1 MDLKVDKM
9 IINIYDKPLLSWM
22 DLVYENDTITLIS
35 VVRIND
41 DGDESEVHYSLSK
54 DETKRML
61 DKYTLEGFVALLKS
75 KNGLKEI
82 LDLLKEEKVLLST
95 KGY

>member
-1 MDLKVDKM
+1 MT
-9 IINIYDKPLLSWM
+9 INIYDKPLLSYL

-54 DETKRML
+54 ENTSRMIE
-61 DKYTLEGFVALLKS
+61 KYTLEGFATVLKS
-75 KNGLKEI
+75 QRGIKEI
-82 LDLLKEEKVLLST
+82 IELLKEEKAL
-95 KGY
+95 

>member
-1 MDLKVDKM
+1 MT
-9 IINIYDKPLLSWM
+9 INIYDKPRLSWM
-22 DLVYENDTITLIS
+22 DLVYDNDTITLIS
-35 VVRIND
+35 VVIMND
-41 DGDESEVHYSLSK
+41 DGDESEVHYSLSR
-54 DETKRML
+54 DETKKIL
-61 DKYTLEGFVALLKS
+61 DKYTLEGFVGLLKS

>member
-1 MDLKVDKM
+1 MT
-9 IINIYDKPLLSWM
+9 INIYDKPLLSYM

>member
-1 MDLKVDKM
+1 MT
-9 IINIYDKPLLSWM
+9 INIYDKPLLSYM

-82 LDLLKEEKVLLST
+82 LDLLKEEKVLLNI
-95 KGY
+95 KGC

>member
-1 MDLKVDKM
+1 MT
-9 IINIYDKPLLSWM
+9 INIYDKPLLSYL

-54 DETKRML
+54 DKTKKIL
-61 DKYTLEGFVALLKS
+61 DKYSLDGFVEKLRNKGAI
-75 KNGLKEI
+75 KEI
-82 LDLLKEEKVLLST
+82 LEFLEEEKDLLNVR
-95 KGY
+95 GC

>member
-1 MDLKVDKM
+1 MT
-9 IINIYDKPLLSWM
+9 INIYDKPLLSWL

-54 DETKRML
+54 ENTSRMIK
-61 DKYTLEGFVALLKS
+61 KYTLEGFVTLLKS
-75 KNGLKEI
+75 QRGIKEI
-82 LDLLKEEKVLLST
+82 IELLKEEKAL
-95 KGY
+95 

>member
-1 MDLKVDKM
+1 MR
-9 IINIYDKPLLSWM
+9 INIYDKPLLSWL

>member
-1 MDLKVDKM
+1 MT
-9 IINIYDKPLLSWM
+9 INIYDKHLLSYL

-54 DETKRML
+54 ENTSRMIK
-61 DKYTLEGFVALLKS
+61 KYTLEGFVTLLKS
-75 KNGLKEI
+75 QRGIKEI
-82 LDLLKEEKVLLST
+82 IELLKEEKAL
-95 KGY
+95 

>member
-1 MDLKVDKM
+1 MK
-9 IINIYDKPLLSWM
+9 INIYDKPLLSWM
-22 DLVYENDTITLIS
+22 DLVYDNDTITLIS

>member
-1 MDLKVDKM
+1 MT
-9 IINIYDKPLLSWM
+9 INIYDKPLLSYM
-22 DLVYENDTITLIS
+22 DLVYENDTITLMSI
-35 VVRIND
+35 VRIND

>member
-1 MDLKVDKM
+1 MT
-9 IINIYDKPLLSWM
+9 INIYDKPRLSWM
-22 DLVYENDTITLIS
+22 DLVYDNDTITLIS

>member
-1 MDLKVDKM
+1 MK
-9 IINIYDKPLLSWM
+9 INIYDKPLLSYM
-22 DLVYENDTITLIS
+22 DLVYENDTITLVS

-54 DETKRML
+54 DDTKKIL
-61 DKYTLEGFVALLKS
+61 DKYTLEGFVNLLKS

>member
-1 MDLKVDKM
+1 MK
-9 IINIYDKPLLSWM
+9 INIYDKPLLSWM
-22 DLVYENDTITLIS
+22 DLVYESDTITLIS

-61 DKYTLEGFVALLKS
+61 DKYTLEGFVNLLKS

-95 KGY
+95 C

>member
-1 MDLKVDKM
+1 MT
-9 IINIYDKPLLSWM
+9 INIYDKPRLSFM

-35 VVRIND
+35 VIRIND

-61 DKYTLEGFVALLKS
+61 DKYTLEGFVNLLKS

>member
-1 MDLKVDKM
+1 MT
-9 IINIYDKPLLSWM
+9 INIYDKPRLSWM

-35 VVRIND
+35 VVRMND

-54 DETKRML
+54 DETKKIL
-61 DKYTLEGFVALLKS
+61 DKYTLEGFITLLKS

-82 LDLLKEEKVLLST
+82 LELLKEEKVLLST

>member
-1 MDLKVDKM
+1 MTV
-9 IINIYDKPLLSWM
+9 NIYDKPLLSYM

>member
-1 MDLKVDKM
+1 MT
-9 IINIYDKPLLSWM
+9 INIYDKPCLSWM
-22 DLVYENDTITLIS
+22 DLVYENDKITLIS
-35 VVRIND
+35 VVCMND

-61 DKYTLEGFVALLKS
+61 DKYTLEGFVELLKFR
-75 KNGLKEI
+75 NGVKEI
-82 LDLLKEEKVLLST
+82 LDLLKEEKVLLSA

>member
-1 MDLKVDKM
+1 M
-9 IINIYDKPLLSWM
+9 IINIYDKPLLSNL

-54 DETKRML
+54 ENTSRMIK
-61 DKYTLEGFVALLKS
+61 KYTLEGFVTLLKS
-75 KNGLKEI
+75 QRGIKEI
-82 LDLLKEEKVLLST
+82 IELLKEEKAL
-95 KGY
+95 

>member
-1 MDLKVDKM
+1 MTV
-9 IINIYDKPLLSWM
+9 NIYDKPLLSYM

-82 LDLLKEEKVLLST
+82 LDLLKEEKVLLNI
-95 KGY
+95 KGC

>member
-1 MDLKVDKM
+1 MT
-9 IINIYDKPLLSWM
+9 INIYDKPLLSFM
-22 DLVYENDTITLIS
+22 DLVYDNDTITLIS

-61 DKYTLEGFVALLKS
+61 DKYTLEGFVSLLKS

-82 LDLLKEEKVLLST
+82 LDLLKEEKVLLSS

>member
-1 MDLKVDKM
+1 MT
-9 IINIYDKPLLSWM
+9 INIYDKPLLSWM
-22 DLVYENDTITLIS
+22 DLVYDSDTITLIS

-54 DETKRML
+54 DETKRIL

>member
-1 MDLKVDKM
+1 MT
-9 IINIYDKPLLSWM
+9 INIYDKPLLSYM

-35 VVRIND
+35 VVRMND

-54 DETKRML
+54 DETKRIL
-61 DKYTLEGFVALLKS
+61 DKYTLEGFVGLLKS

-82 LDLLKEEKVLLST
+82 LDLLKEEKVLSST

>member
-1 MDLKVDKM
+1 MT
-9 IINIYDKPLLSWM
+9 INIYDKPLLSYL

-54 DETKRML
+54 ENTSRMIK
-61 DKYTLEGFVALLKS
+61 KYTLEGFVTLLKS
-75 KNGLKEI
+75 QRGIKEI
-82 LDLLKEEKVLLST
+82 IELLKEEKAL
-95 KGY
+95 

>member
-1 MDLKVDKM
+1 MT
-9 IINIYDKPLLSWM
+9 INIYDKPRLSWM

-54 DETKRML
+54 DDTKKIL
-61 DKYTLEGFVALLKS
+61 DKYTLEGFVNLLKS

>member
-1 MDLKVDKM
+1 MT
-9 IINIYDKPLLSWM
+9 INIYDKPLLSYM
-22 DLVYENDTITLIS
+22 DLVYESDTITLIS

>member
-54 DETKRML
+54 DETKKIL
-61 DKYTLEGFVALLKS
+61 DKYTLVGFVGKLRTIS
-75 KNGLKEI
+75 SIKEI
-82 LDLLKEEKVLLST
+82 LDFLKCEGVLVNS
-95 KGY
+95 KGF

>member
-1 MDLKVDKM
+1 MTV
-9 IINIYDKPLLSWM
+9 NIYDKPLLSYM
-22 DLVYENDTITLIS
+22 DLVYESDTITLIS

>member
-1 MDLKVDKM
+1 MT
-9 IINIYDKPLLSWM
+9 INIYDKPLLSYM
-22 DLVYENDTITLIS
+22 DLVYENDTITLVS

-61 DKYTLEGFVALLKS
+61 DKYTLDGFVALLKS

>member
-1 MDLKVDKM
+1 MT
-9 IINIYDKPLLSWM
+9 INIYDKPLLSYM

-61 DKYTLEGFVALLKS
+61 DKYTIEGFVALLKS

>member
-54 DETKRML
+54 DETKKIL
-61 DKYTLEGFVALLKS
+61 DKYTLVGFVEKLRTIS
-75 KNGLKEI
+75 GIKEI
-82 LDLLKEEKVLLST
+82 LDFLKCEGVLVNS
-95 KGY
+95 KGF

>member
-1 MDLKVDKM
+1 MT
-9 IINIYDKPLLSWM
+9 INIYDKPLLSYM
-22 DLVYENDTITLIS
+22 DLVYESDTITLIS
-35 VVRIND
+35 IVRIND

>member
-54 DETKRML
+54 EETKKIL
-61 DKYTLEGFVALLKS
+61 NKYSIDGFVEILRNK
-75 KNGLKEI
+75 GGVKEI
-82 LDLLKEEKVLLST
+82 LEFLKEAKVLFST
-95 KGY
+95 K

>member
-1 MDLKVDKM
+1 MT
-9 IINIYDKPLLSWM
+9 INIYDKPLLSYM
-22 DLVYENDTITLIS
+22 DLVYENDTITLMSI
-35 VVRIND
+35 VRIND

-61 DKYTLEGFVALLKS
+61 DKYTLECFVTLLKS